1 MEQFTQ
7 SPQGWWL
14 AEGLQTRQLSERWEG
29 DQSQVLDLQDLPKT
43 VQKQPYGAPLVAQWP
58 ANAGEGLVPL

>member
-29 DQSQVLDLQDLPKT
+29 DQSHLLDLQDLGGIFPT
-43 VQKQPYGAPLVAQWP
+43 QGWNPSLLHWRQTL
-58 ANAGEGLVPL
+58 